1 MEKKRFLCIAPTL
14 PDSPGI
20 YKYYDRENQL
30 LYVGKA
36 KNLKKRISS
45 YFLGKTDNAKT
56 AELVRKI
63 ESIEWA
69 VVDDEA
75 DAFFLEDSLIKQ
87 YKPHYN
93 IRLKDDKTYP
103 YLVIRKEPFPRVY
116 ITRRKKQDGSMY
128 FGPYTSTQNI
138 QEILTFVKSMFPL
151 RSCALRL
158 TETNIQKKTFNV
170 CLEYHLGNCKG
181 PCEGL
186 QSRDDYDAGIQRLQS
201 MIRGDVRPLTDHL
214 KKEIKACVSTL
225 AFEQAAQL
233 QTKLDQLQAYKA
245 KSTVVNMRTGT
256 VDVFSLITS
265 GNRSFVNYLA
275 VFDGRIIHSKN
286 SELIQHLDE
295 SPAAVLNHAMAQL
308 RASYNSTAQEI
319 IVPFDSQFPD
329 KQIRCV
335 VPKTGE
341 KKKLLDLSEK
351 NARSFQES
359 VLKKRI
365 FDVNTATSAASD
377 ILAELQ
383 KSIRLK
389 ERPEHIECFDNSNI
403 QGAFPVAAMVC
414 FKNGLPEK
422 KEYRHYNIKSVTG
435 IDDFATMREIVYRR
449 YHRLI
454 QENKPLPNLVI
465 IDGGKGQLNAAC
477 ESLQSL
483 GIYGRFA
490 IVGLA
495 KNCEELFFPGD
506 RDAVRLD
513 WNSDVLSLI
522 RRIRDEVH
530 RFGLRFHRD
539 QRSRGFKSDFLTN
552 IKGIGP
558 ETAAQLLRKFKSV
571 GKIKTLSFDIL
582 SKEIGIHRAQLIFQK
597 LHGAK

>member
-20 YKYYDRENQL
+20 YKYYDRESQL

-45 YFLGKTDNAKT
+45 YFLGKIDSAKT

-63 ESIEWA
+63 DSIEWA

-87 YKPHYN
+87 YQPHYN

-116 ITRRKKQDGSMY
+116 ITRRKKQDGSIY

-138 QEILTFVKSMFPL
+138 QEILAFVKSMFPL
-151 RSCALRL
+151 RSCTLRL
-158 TETNIQKKTFNV
+158 TDTNIQKKTFKV

-225 AFEQAAQL
+225 QFEQAAQL
-233 QTKLDQLQAYKA
+233 QSKLDQLQAYKA

-256 VDVFSLITS
+256 VDVFTLITS

-286 SELIQHLDE
+286 SELVQHLDE
-295 SPAAVLNHAMAQL
+295 SPAAVLNHAIAQL
-308 RASYNSTAQEI
+308 RANYNSTAKEI
-319 IVPFDSQFPD
+319 IVPFDSQYPD
-329 KQIRCV
+329 KKVRCV
-335 VPKTGE
+335 IPKSGE

-351 NARSFQES
+351 NARLFQES

-365 FDVNTATSAASD
+365 FDINTAVSPTTD

-403 QGAFPVAAMVC
+403 QGAYPVAAMVC

-435 IDDFATMREIVYRR
+435 IDDFASMREIIYRR
-449 YHRLI
+449 YNRLV

-477 ESLQSL
+477 ESLQAL

-506 RDAVRLD
+506 RDAVRLE

-539 QRSRGFKSDFLTN
+539 QRSRGLKNDFLTN

-558 ETAAQLLRKFKSV
+558 ETAAHLLRKFRSV
-571 GKIKTLSFDIL
+571 GKIKALPFDVL
-582 SKEIGIHRAQLIFQK
+582 SKEIGIHRAQLIFEK
-597 LHGAK
+597 LHGSK